1 MPTSRRSTMGATEK
15 MKTIHIAS
23 VNKRLP
29 LQIWDITGNEKF
41 RTLTSIY
48 FRDADAAIMV
58 CDVTD
63 KESFDNLK
71 DMWYKEMKNLGPE
84 NMTVFVLG
92 NKMDLLTDQSEHGT
106 EEVTATMV
114 KDFAMRRKADYHMVS
129 ARKNQGIDEVF
140 QRLGEKLIQTA
151 PSVSCARMHIFLIR
165 KRAPNYSIKLPN
177 PQF

>member
-1 MPTSRRSTMGATEK
+1 MGAAEK
-15 MKTIHIAS
+15 MKTIHVAS

-48 FRDADAAIMV
+48 FRDADAAILV

-71 DMWYKEMKNLGPE
+71 ENWYKEMKQLGPE
-84 NMTVFVLG
+84 NMVVFILG
-92 NKMDLLTDQSEHGT
+92 NKTDAVAEMSASGEQ
-106 EEVTATMV
+106 EVTVTMI
-114 KDFAMRRKADYHMVS
+114 KDFAMRRKAEFHMVS

-140 QRLGEKLIQTA
+140 
-151 PSVSCARMHIFLIR
+151 
-165 KRAPNYSIKLPN
+165 
-177 PQF
+177 

>member
-1 MPTSRRSTMGATEK
+1 MGAAEK
-15 MKTIHIAS
+15 MKTINVAS

-48 FRDADAAIMV
+48 FRDADAAILV

-71 DMWYKEMKNLGPE
+71 NTWYKEMKNLGPE
-84 NMTVFVLG
+84 NMICFVIG
-92 NKMDLLTDQSEHGT
+92 NKTDAVAEMSQNEG
-106 EEVTATMV
+106 EEVTVTMI
-114 KDFAMRRKADYHMVS
+114 KDFAARRKAEFHMVS

-140 QRLGEKLIQTA
+140 
-151 PSVSCARMHIFLIR
+151 
-165 KRAPNYSIKLPN
+165 
-177 PQF
+177 

>member
-1 MPTSRRSTMGATEK
+1 MGAAEK
-15 MKTIHIAS
+15 MKTIHVAS

-48 FRDADAAIMV
+48 FRDADAAILV

-71 DMWYKEMKNLGPE
+71 ENWYKEMKQLGPE
-84 NMTVFVLG
+84 NMIVFILG
-92 NKMDLLTDQSEHGT
+92 NKTDAVAEMSASGEK
-106 EEVTATMV
+106 EVTVTMI
-114 KDFAMRRKADYHMVS
+114 KDFAMRRKAEFHMVS

-140 QRLGEKLIQTA
+140 
-151 PSVSCARMHIFLIR
+151 
-165 KRAPNYSIKLPN
+165 
-177 PQF
+177 

>member
-1 MPTSRRSTMGATEK
+1 MPNTRRSTMGAAEK
-15 MKTIHIAS
+15 MKTIHVAS

-48 FRDADAAIMV
+48 FRDADAAILV

-71 DMWYKEMKNLGPE
+71 ENWYKEMKQLGPE
-84 NMTVFVLG
+84 NMVVFILG
-92 NKMDLLTDQSEHGT
+92 NKTDAVAEMSASGEQ
-106 EEVTATMV
+106 EVTVTMI
-114 KDFAMRRKADYHMVS
+114 KDFAMRRKAEFHMVS

-140 QRLGEKLIQTA
+140 
-151 PSVSCARMHIFLIR
+151 
-165 KRAPNYSIKLPN
+165 
-177 PQF
+177 